1 VLFHRSLPAALVL
14 AVTATLAAP
23 TLASADSGS
32 DAQFVSDTN
41 AARSQHGLHAYSVAS
56 DLTSIA
62 NRWAAH
68 MAANRTLEH
77 NPNASGQVCCWQAMG
92 ENVGVGGS
100 VSEIQQAFMGSSP
113 HRANILSSTYAEIG
127 VGTARGSDGRL
138 YVDELFRLRYGATA
152 PRATTSTSRPAT
164 HTRTYTYAAPR
175 ASRSAARAPLRP
187 ARIGV
192 VHLSA
197 LHPSTLHP
205 STLHLN
211 PVTRAMHVATFLRQ
225 VRQRLPGRVRA
236 DAVGGAFGYVQVMN
250 AALGH

>member
-1 VLFHRSLPAALVL
+1 MFFHRSLQAALVL

-41 AARSQHGLHAYSVAS
+41 AARSQHGLRAYSVAS

-77 NPNASGQVCCWQAMG
+77 NPNATSEVCCWQAMG

-100 VSEIQQAFMGSSP
+100 VSEIQQAFMASSP
-113 HRANILSSTYAEIG
+113 HRANILSSSYAEVGI
-127 VGTARGSDGRL
+127 GTARGSDGRL
-138 YVDELFRLRYGATA
+138 YVDELFRLRYGASA
-152 PRATTSTSRPAT
+152 PRATTTTSRPAT
-164 HTRTYTYAAPR
+164 HTYTYSAPR

-211 PVTRAMHVATFLRQ
+211 PVTRAMHVATFLREL
-225 VRQRLPGRVRA
+225 RQKLPGRVHA

-250 AALGH
+250 AAGH